1 MALSRRLLAKY
12 IATRLASGESHA
24 DIMQQLAAYIVDHRL
39 ENDRERILNDIRLQ
53 LARLGTSSAQ
63 VITARPLT
71 DDLRTQLEAHILAMT
86 NASSV
91 SLIERV
97 DPAIKGGV
105 IIETPDKRYDASVAT
120 KLKQL
125 RNVT

>member
-1 MALSRRLLAKY
+1 MALSRRLLAKH
-12 IATRLASGESHA
+12 IAGKLAAGGSHA

-39 ENDRERILNDIRLQ
+39 ENDSERIINDIRLQ
-53 LARLGTSSAQ
+53 LAELGTTSAEI
-63 VITARPLT
+63 ITARPLT
-71 DDLRTQLEAHILAMT
+71 DDLRKQLETYVLAMT

-91 SLIERV
+91 SLLERV
-97 DPAIKGGV
+97 DPTIKGGV